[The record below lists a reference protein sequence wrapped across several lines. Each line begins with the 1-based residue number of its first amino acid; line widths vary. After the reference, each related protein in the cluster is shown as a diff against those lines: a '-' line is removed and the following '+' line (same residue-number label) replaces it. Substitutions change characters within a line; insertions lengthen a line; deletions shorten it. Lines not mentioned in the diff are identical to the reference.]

1 MNALLVT
8 RLAQADVSDLP
19 DWAAAAALNAPDAA
33 LPVVVTWERTNTGV
47 GSILHALGP
56 QDGAVLLDNL
66 ATMATTD
73 VVLRWGLLTLERGV
87 LDLSLPSTRAQID
100 ALVIA
105 GAMTTA
111 QRDALF
117 LLSRRERHPSWA
129 EANNINVD
137 ARAVGIAR
145 GAKE

>member
-100 ALVIA
+100 RKSV
-105 GAMTTA
+105 
-111 QRDALF
+111 
-117 LLSRRERHPSWA
+117 
-129 EANNINVD
+129 V
-137 ARAVGIAR
+137 
-145 GAKE
+145 

>member
-19 DWAAAAALNAPDAA
+19 DWAAAEVLNAPDAA

-56 QDGAVLLDNL
+56 QAGAVLLDNL
-66 ATMATTD
+66 AAMATTD
-73 VVLRWGLLTLERGV
+73 VALRWGLLTLERGV

-111 QRDALF
+111 QREALF

-129 EANNINVD
+129 EFNNINVD

-145 GAKE
+145 GARE